1 MGRTSLNPGCRERPL
16 PGFLVGVWALSTG
29 WGWGCQS
36 FTCPLLSALGLPAD
50 TTQSSAAPSGI
61 HALQSST
68 YRTVCSLS
76 RNCR

>member
-36 FTCPLLSALGLPAD
+36 FTCPLLSALGL
-50 TTQSSAAPSGI
+50 
-61 HALQSST
+61 LQT
-68 YRTVCSLS
+68 PPRAQLPHLACTPVWYL
-76 RNCR
+76 